1 VGDLSITALYTSQVW
16 AWAKLPCAELFA
28 TRDGKRVFDATN
40 AVLAVMRRGT
50 PLRYAL
56 VHRHAMIDELVRRWQ
71 PRRVVELAAGLSRR
85 GAAVSADPDV
95 PYIEVDLPAVIA
107 HKRQLLERTAA
118 GREVLGR
125 AGFALVAGDIET
137 IELSLLA
144 AGEPV
149 VVIAEGL
156 AMYLDAGARRRLFAK
171 VARLAEHAGEVRFAF
186 DLVPTDEEP
195 PPGISGRV
203 LEAVMKRFT
212 GGRTFERDAKTRG
225 GVIAELRDAGFS
237 EVEAIAAT
245 EVAAAWGLPHA
256 DRVTPTVV
264 FTARVARATRS

>member
-1 VGDLSITALYTSQVW
+1 MGDLSITALYTSQVW
-16 AWAKLPCAELFA
+16 AWAELPCADLFA
-28 TRDGKRVFDATN
+28 TVDAKRVFDVTN
-40 AVLAVMRRGT
+40 AVLGVVRRGT

-56 VHRHAMIDELVRRWQ
+56 VHRHTMIDELVRTWQ
-71 PRRVVELAAGLSRR
+71 PRRIVELAAGLSRR
-85 GAAVSADPDV
+85 GATMSAERV
-95 PYIEVDLPAVIA
+95 HYVEVDLPAVVA
-107 HKRQLLERTAA
+107 HKRKLLERTSG
-118 GREVLGR
+118 GRAVLGL
-125 AGFALVAGDIET
+125 AGFELVAGDVET
-137 IELSLLA
+137 IELPPLA

-171 VARLAEHAGEVRFAF
+171 VAQLGDVRFVF

-212 GGRTFERDAKTRG
+212 GGRTFERDARTRG
-225 GVIAELRDAGFS
+225 GVLAELRDAGFT
-237 EVEAIAAT
+237 EVSAIAAT
-245 EVAAAWGLPHA
+245 DVAAAWALPHP